1 MSCLVGCGR
10 RCRSKDRG
18 TSYCK
23 TFNFAAA
30 CGALKHFIALNW
42 TQGLGLCSN
51 TSFTPADTKKQITMA
66 LKATIY
72 KAQLQIADMDRSV
85 YADHNVIIAR
95 HPSEA
100 DERMMIR
107 LLAFALNVPADDKKG
122 KLEFAKDLW
131 DVDEAAL
138 WHKDY
143 TEAILHWIDVGQPD
157 DKRLMRAAG
166 KAERVTAYSF
176 SSSTPV
182 WWKGIE
188 TKLTRASN
196 LVVWQ
201 IEAAQSQALAKL
213 AERSMQLQVT
223 VQDGTVWMSTTKD
236 SVEITPRRLTAGG

>member
-1 MSCLVGCGR
+1 
-10 RCRSKDRG
+10 
-18 TSYCK
+18 
-23 TFNFAAA
+23 
-30 CGALKHFIALNW
+30 
-42 TQGLGLCSN
+42 
-51 TSFTPADTKKQITMA
+51 MA

-72 KAQLQIADMDRSV
+72 KAQLAIADMDRGV

-107 LLAFALNVPADDKKG
+107 LLAFALNVPSDDKNG
-122 KLEFAKDLW
+122 KLDFAKDLW

-138 WHKDY
+138 WHKEY
-143 TEAILHWIDVGQPD
+143 TEQILHWIDVGQPD

-166 KAERVTAYSF
+166 KAARVTAYSF
-176 SSSTPV
+176 SSSTAV

-223 VQDGTVWMSTTKD
+223 VQDGTVWMSTNAD
-236 SVEITPRRLTAGG
+236 SVEITPKRLTAGG